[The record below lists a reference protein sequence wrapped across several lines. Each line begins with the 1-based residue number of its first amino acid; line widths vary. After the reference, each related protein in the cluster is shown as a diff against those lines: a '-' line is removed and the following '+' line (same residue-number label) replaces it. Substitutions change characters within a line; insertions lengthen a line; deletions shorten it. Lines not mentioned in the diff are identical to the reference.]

1 MFPLLTG
8 VCGKEDSVSL
18 KKKKKKKKEEKFE
31 QKKILPI
38 KPIKLMCI

>member
-18 KKKKKKKKEEKFE
+18 KKKKKKKKVEKFE
-31 QKKILPI
+31 QKKFIQI

>member
-18 KKKKKKKKEEKFE
+18 KKKKKKKKMMEIFSKRKFF
-31 QKKILPI
+31 QLS
-38 KPIKLMCI
+38 LLN

>member
-18 KKKKKKKKEEKFE
+18 KKKKKKKKGG
-31 QKKILPI
+31 KI
-38 KPIKLMCI
+38 